1 MRVQSAEA
9 EARAAELTN
18 AAAQA
23 HARALAEI
31 EQQTAAAFASADAV
45 RLGAIQRELVG
56 ALHAAADSEVMKAA
70 ATNMN
75 LVALLG
81 GKSPADLLANVV
93 KGTPLARTTDNMRE
107 RGDKPNN
114 TK

>member
-1 MRVQSAEA
+1 
-9 EARAAELTN
+9 
-18 AAAQA
+18 
-23 HARALAEI
+23 RALAEI
-31 EQQTAAAFASADAV
+31 DQQTAAAFASADAV

-81 GKSPADLLANVV
+81 GKSPADLLAQVV
-93 KGTPLARTTDNMRE
+93 KGTPLARSSDSMRE
-107 RGDKPNN
+107 RGKPQP
-114 TK
+114 